1 MALTRRER
9 LHEAT
14 REEIKQVAREQMAE
28 QGTAAISLRAIATR
42 MEMRAP
48 SLYNYFS
55 NRDDLVTALIVD
67 AFNSLAETLERAS
80 VSRPEQDIAGRV
92 LITTLAY
99 REWAVTHPT
108 DFALIS
114 GNPIP
119 GYHAPEDATD
129 EVARRGTKV
138 FFDLLQQAWEQHQ
151 LTLPSE
157 YADLT
162 PPFNQQFTQWCGEQG
177 ISLPVAHL
185 VLVAAAQ
192 LQGLI
197 MQEIYGLLQNFV
209 DDPAALYRLEM
220 IALLKRLHIITPETN
235 LDMAVS
241 NPAQKTIT

>member
-28 QGTAAISLRAIATR
+28 QGTAVISPRAIATR

-67 AFNSLAETLERAS
+67 AFNSLAGTLERAS
-80 VSRPEQDIAGRV
+80 RSRPEQDIANRV
-92 LITTLAY
+92 VVTTLTY
-99 REWAVTHPT
+99 REWAVIHPT
-108 DFALIS
+108 DFALLS

-129 EVARRGTKV
+129 EVARRGMAV
-138 FFDLLQQAWEQHQ
+138 FFDLLQQAWEQHR
-151 LTLPSE
+151 LTIPPE
-157 YADLT
+157 YANLT
-162 PPFNQQFTQWCGEQG
+162 PPFNQQFAQWCTEHG

-185 VLVAAAQ
+185 VLVAFAQ
-192 LQGLI
+192 VQGLI

-209 DDPAALYRLEM
+209 ADPAAFYRLEV
-220 IALLKRLHIITPETN
+220 ITLLKRLHIITSEAE
-235 LDMAVS
+235 LDME
-241 NPAQKTIT
+241 

>member
-28 QGTAAISLRAIATR
+28 QGTAAISLRAIAAR

-80 VSRPEQDIAGRV
+80 VSRPEQDIANRL

-119 GYHAPEDATD
+119 GYSAPEDATD
-129 EVARRGTKV
+129 EVARRGMVV
-138 FFDLLQQAWEQHQ
+138 FFNLLQQAWEQHR
-151 LTLPSE
+151 LTIPPE

-162 PPFNQQFTQWCGEQG
+162 LPFNQQFAQWCIEHE
-177 ISLPVAHL
+177 ISLPIAHL
-185 VLVAAAQ
+185 VLVAFAQ

-220 IALLKRLHIITPETN
+220 IALLKHLHLITSETELDTALSN
-235 LDMAVS
+235 LTQ
-241 NPAQKTIT
+241 NTIA